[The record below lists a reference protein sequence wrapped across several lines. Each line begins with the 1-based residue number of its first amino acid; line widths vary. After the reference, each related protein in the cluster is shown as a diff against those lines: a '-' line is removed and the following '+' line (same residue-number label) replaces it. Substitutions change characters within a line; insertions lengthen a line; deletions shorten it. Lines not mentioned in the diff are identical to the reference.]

1 LEKLLTQHKID
12 EAILSSVVENHFAI
26 ERIVSNYTI
35 LNTLQSIPNFPI
47 RNKYKTPETLGADR
61 LACAVGA
68 SVIFPGKNVLS
79 IDAGTCIKYDI
90 VDRSGSYL
98 GGSIS
103 PGITM
108 RLNALHTF
116 TGKLPQVAPAPLK
129 GFIGK
134 DTRSSILTGVV
145 QGAVYELEGFVRHY
159 KKEFSGLKII
169 LTGGDA
175 PRLAKHLN
183 FSIFATPDLVL
194 VGLNRI
200 LEYDIATRK

>member
-1 LEKLLTQHKID
+1 MGKLLAIDLGNTRAKAGVFLNGKLIQRVLFECSAPEPLEKLLTQHKID

-35 LNTLQSIPNFPI
+35 LNTLQSISNYPI

-98 GGSIS
+98 GG
-103 PGITM
+103 
-108 RLNALHTF
+108 
-116 TGKLPQVAPAPLK
+116 
-129 GFIGK
+129 
-134 DTRSSILTGVV
+134 
-145 QGAVYELEGFVRHY
+145 
-159 KKEFSGLKII
+159 
-169 LTGGDA
+169 
-175 PRLAKHLN
+175 
-183 FSIFATPDLVL
+183 
-194 VGLNRI
+194 
-200 LEYDIATRK
+200 